1 MMIIFSPDY
10 EIFDRTM
17 GDWERLAFYALV
29 MYFRERLLIDP
40 EQTEL
45 TIDAETLKRIIDFEA
60 ISEGDAYTARYQQK
74 FEFNN
79 DPRKGTPISQLF
91 DVVGHSLNFE
101 MELREAEKMTR
112 FSLFASVSASQGF
125 EMFTIVLNHVFHRL
139 IVEHHKVLIYHE
151 WIKAGLRDFGALEI
165 FDSIMEQPEGLLMMI
180 PIDETDEYTDAVL
193 TYAPGVEEIN
203 AKTDYRLCIEPVEEG
218 GKIVGLRIIERINAY
233 CESNE
238 SAA

>member
-1 MMIIFSPDY
+1 MTLLFNPNY

-29 MYFRERLLIDP
+29 MYFRERLLVDP
-40 EQTEL
+40 EQTEF
-45 TIDAETLKRIIDFEA
+45 TIDAETLKRVIDFETV
-60 ISEGDAYTARYQQK
+60 SEGDEYAARYQQK

-101 MELREAEKMTR
+101 MELRETDKVTR
-112 FSLFASVSASQGF
+112 FSPFASVSAPQSF
-125 EMFTIVLNHVFHRL
+125 ETFTIVLNHVFHRL
-139 IVEHHKVLIYHE
+139 IVEHYKVLIYHE
-151 WIKAGLRDFGALEI
+151 WIKAGLRDLGALEI
-165 FDSIMEQPEGLLMMI
+165 FDAIIEQPEGLLMMI

-193 TYAPGVEEIN
+193 TYAPGIEEIN
-203 AKTDYRLCIEPVEEG
+203 TKMDHRLCIEPVEEG
-218 GKIVGLRIIERINAY
+218 GKIVGLRIVESVNAY
-233 CESNE
+233 YESNE